1 MKTNSINQ
9 GPRVHQ
15 TGNTVSS
22 VESESQVDSKQTLL
36 NDARRGP
43 VSRDIRG
50 ESVYVSEPVYVSL
63 ANQRGGDSRSNPSL
77 DACRHA
83 WRASTEYSRFEP
95 DLNELFQSLI
105 ADPDRLPNEIEL
117 DKCLPPSEAH
127 LLAVNPFAMTQ
138 GMLAKSALAG
148 GTTAYLTSFGL
159 AELAAGATRAG
170 GHTVPSWGQ
179 GIMAGMLHA
188 VFAEVF
194 GAALRGNRGTFASPA
209 NKAFDEALTK
219 FCNEVEA
226 AWAYGHDIDYAPL
239 RTLLSEHFVPHVLSD
254 EIAFSPFAV
263 SGAVA
268 AYINNTVISRLLAP
282 ADHKAAFEM
291 ATAAIRIA
299 LGAFV
304 GGAGTAGAQHVLRQ
318 GIQGSPTPAPGKVH
332 RPQRKAFLAWR
343 HEYAFAQRQAILQVA
358 ELNIEQAKQR
368 IRDKYTGYKNDK
380 GDKGDKG
387 KTKLS
392 LEDAKRLNELEG
404 LSIRVKEADFELTQ
418 KIKAESAVLKKET
431 AALGDSEDPLSSLE
445 TLRADL
451 ESVTIQLAKK
461 KENWPAVR
469 STMATAVANAAATA
483 FGFLIPVMATAQTAI
498 TVQNS
503 TVTEHYTQPVDDLT
517 ANGMLPISMIFSWML
532 LRRPL
537 KIVVESGASTL
548 AGMAGRLFHGLRPGP
563 AADVATDV
571 RAALDIQDAQEQRQG
586 STYAASSDSSD
597 SIIELT

>member
-1 MKTNSINQ
+1 MNTKSIKRGLN
-9 GPRVHQ
+9 VHQ
-15 TGNTVSS
+15 TSKTGGS
-22 VESESQVDSKQTLL
+22 VESASQVDSECGLL
-36 NDARRGP
+36 TEARKTAVPKPAVAAP
-43 VSRDIRG
+43 VYLSVAKKRG
-50 ESVYVSEPVYVSL
+50 E
-63 ANQRGGDSRSNPSL
+63 DSRSNPNL
-77 DACRHA
+77 EACRAA
-83 WRASTEYSRFEP
+83 WQACTEYSRFEP
-95 DLNELFQSLI
+95 DLNKLFQSLI
-105 ADPDRLPNEIEL
+105 DDPDRLPNAIEL
-117 DKCLPPSEAH
+117 DQCRPPSEAH

-138 GMLAKSALAG
+138 GMLLESALAG

-209 NKAFDEALTK
+209 NKAFDESLTK

-239 RTLLSEHFVPHVLSD
+239 RALLSEHFVPHVLSD

-268 AYINNTVISRLLAP
+268 AFVNNTVISRLLSP

-318 GIQGSPTPAPGKVH
+318 GIQGSPTPAPGKVY

-343 HEYAFAQRQAILQVA
+343 HKHAFAQRQAILQVA
-358 ELNIEQAKQR
+358 ELNIEQGKQR
-368 IRDKYTGYKNDK
+368 IRDKYSTDNGGRDT
-380 GDKGDKG
+380 
-387 KTKLS
+387 TKVS
-392 LEDAKRLNELEG
+392 QDDAKRLNELEG
-404 LSIRVKEADFELTQ
+404 LFIRVKETGFELTQ
-418 KIKAESAVLKKET
+418 KIKAESAVLEKET
-431 AALGDSEDPLSSLE
+431 AALGDSEEPLSSLD
-445 TLRADL
+445 TLEADV
-451 ESVTIQLAKK
+451 ESVKAQLAKK

-469 STMATAVANAAATA
+469 STMATAVANAAAAA

-498 TVQNS
+498 SVQN
-503 TVTEHYTQPVDDLT
+503 TTITEHYTQPVDDLT
-517 ANGMLPISMIFSWML
+517 ANGMLPVSLIISWMA

-537 KIVVESGASTL
+537 KIVVESGVSTL
-548 AGMAGRLFHGLRPGP
+548 AGMAGRLFHGLRPDP

-571 RAALDIQDAQEQRQG
+571 RAALDIQDAQEANEG
-586 STYAASSDSSD
+586 STYAINSDSSD
-597 SIIELT
+597 STIELT